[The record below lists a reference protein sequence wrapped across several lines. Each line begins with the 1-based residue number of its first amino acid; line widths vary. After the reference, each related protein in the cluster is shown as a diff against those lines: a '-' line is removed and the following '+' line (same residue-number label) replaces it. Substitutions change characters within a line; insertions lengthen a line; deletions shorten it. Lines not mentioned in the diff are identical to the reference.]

1 MKTKTAQAQVEALA
15 DRAGDSYSAGDYASW
30 KACGAAL
37 LRRGYSDRQAEEI
50 LRSKITRWAVD
61 AAGKP
66 EGRATANDL
75 LRFMDSCP
83 EHAIAVLY
91 EAGLHTLSDQEWAD
105 YYRIKGDGDRH
116 CTRTELLDRAAKLAA
131 ERAPEL
137 PLLLVQDEVKLALNY
152 KVRSLSPYG
161 GSRERAEW
169 FVGAVATE
177 VIERLERATVLP
189 RSKRSRTRRAS

>member
-1 MKTKTAQAQVEALA
+1 MKTKPAPAQIEALA
-15 DRAGDSYSAGDYASW
+15 DRAADSYSADDYASW
-30 KACGAAL
+30 KACAAAL
-37 LRRGYSDRQAEEI
+37 LRRGYTDRQAEEI

-91 EAGLHTLSDQEWAD
+91 ESGLHTLSDQEWAD

-116 CTRTELLDRAAKLAA
+116 CTRTELLDRATKLAA
-131 ERAPEL
+131 DRAPEL
-137 PLLLVQDEVKLALNY
+137 PLLLVQDEVKLVLNY
-152 KVRSLSPYG
+152 KMPALSPYG

-177 VIERLERATVLP
+177 VIERLERATVLS
-189 RSKRSRTRRAS
+189 RRRSRARRAS